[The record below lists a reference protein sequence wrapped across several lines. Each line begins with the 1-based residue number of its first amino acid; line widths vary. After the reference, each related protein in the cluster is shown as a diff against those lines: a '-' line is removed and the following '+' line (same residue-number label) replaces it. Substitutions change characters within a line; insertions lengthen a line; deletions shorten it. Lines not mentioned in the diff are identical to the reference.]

1 MQDERVGPE
10 HAVGERRGRVV
21 DGEEH
26 GPAHAT
32 ERRGALER
40 ATNAVAVERRA
51 SKDDRVETSE
61 LRDGTGDVTTE
72 KDLGEERRSL
82 FAVPREGHDHFGDD
96 ADGVLEADPFAP
108 QKSGDLPG
116 EKVPEADDGRAPLGR
131 VHGTIGARSA
141 PVVERV
147 LRSLFS
153 LVFHHL
159 TEINKRRVPPYR
171 TYATPTY
178 PLMMS
183 SMPTSGSPQEIP
195 PVTGLSLRPG
205 DVVGGRF
212 HLTAQLDDG
221 PPCARFAAVQ
231 TDTGVPVE
239 VQVFTVD
246 ESLAAASRELVDRV
260 RLRFL
265 ADARKAASLR
275 SIHTAGILQVGVTD
289 QGDPFLVTEA
299 IADGTLASLMKEVGG
314 LPTEHAVD
322 IALAVC
328 DSLVE
333 AHAHGLVHGSL
344 DPRCIHLAWSEEG
357 PSRVKVAD
365 LGTARALASL
375 PVDLRPGQ
383 PLVLR
388 APELLQHGR
397 EADARSDIWSLAVIV
412 YTMLAGEPPF
422 GTETPSTVNLSIMLD
437 EQTLLAGV
445 PDALAET
452 VDACLSKAPQLRART
467 MKAFSE
473 ELGPFGSRPFV
484 ATPPSLRAIDTGRF
498 EAVELERLKEES
510 GGAPVPVPVS
520 VMELGD
526 EDLIEEEI
534 SEFDDTIRGSTAV
547 VLRPSPL
554 PPLTAVARVA
564 PPVPPTPPPPADL
577 TPLVPNVVPVAAM
590 PELPK
595 PPSVDTRAALP
606 AAPPPTPA
614 PAQATSVRAP
624 LPPPPS
630 TKMRAALPPT
640 PTPTPTPGQ
649 ATTEPLPRR
658 SVAPVSV
665 TVAPPAPPVRLP
677 PRPSVPLAK
686 TLEPAPAKR
695 FSTSTLAVAAAFLAV
710 GVGIGTYTSRSKE
723 TAAATEAP
731 AAVAETVAA
740 PTSAPVETVAT
751 ASHSQSVAPPT
762 TAAAD
767 TGVRIPLA
775 PPSMGVAQLPEA
787 PATPTAAPRPVPVA
801 AKPRAATPAP
811 KAAAAAPA
819 PAPKTDATDSLVRSA
834 AAPIQPEPKA
844 SNDDLHKF
852 LDDRR

>member
-1 MQDERVGPE
+1 
-10 HAVGERRGRVV
+10 
-21 DGEEH
+21 
-26 GPAHAT
+26 
-32 ERRGALER
+32 
-40 ATNAVAVERRA
+40 
-51 SKDDRVETSE
+51 
-61 LRDGTGDVTTE
+61 
-72 KDLGEERRSL
+72 
-82 FAVPREGHDHFGDD
+82 
-96 ADGVLEADPFAP
+96 
-108 QKSGDLPG
+108 
-116 EKVPEADDGRAPLGR
+116 
-131 VHGTIGARSA
+131 
-141 PVVERV
+141 
-147 LRSLFS
+147 
-153 LVFHHL
+153 
-159 TEINKRRVPPYR
+159 
-171 TYATPTY
+171 
-178 PLMMS
+178 
-183 SMPTSGSPQEIP
+183 MPTSGSPQEIP

-239 VQVFTVD
+239 VQVFAVD
-246 ESLAAASRELVDRV
+246 ESLAAASRELVDSV
-260 RLRFL
+260 RLRVL

-275 SIHTAGILQVGVTD
+275 SIHTAGVLQVGVTD

-299 IADGTLASLMKEVGG
+299 IADGTLASLMKEVGAF
-314 LPTEHAVD
+314 PTEHAID

-333 AHAHGLVHGSL
+333 AHAHGLVHSSL
-344 DPRCIHLAWSEEG
+344 DPRCIHLAWSEDG

-365 LGTARALASL
+365 VATARAFASL
-375 PVDLRPGQ
+375 PLDLRPGL

-397 EADARSDIWSLAVIV
+397 EGDARSDIWSLAVIV

-422 GTETPSTVNLSIMLD
+422 GAETPSTVNLSIMLD

-452 VDACLSKAPQLRART
+452 VDSCLSKAPQLRART

-473 ELGPFGSRPFV
+473 ELGPFGSRPFI

-510 GGAPVPVPVS
+510 VS
-520 VMELGD
+520 VTELGD

-554 PPLTAVARVA
+554 PPITAVARLA

-577 TPLVPNVVPVAAM
+577 TPLVPSVVPAAAV

-595 PPSVDTRAALP
+595 PPPPLVDTPAADPTPKPAPASASMRAPLPRPPSTNMRAALP
-606 AAPPPTPA
+606 AP
-614 PAQATSVRAP
+614 
-624 LPPPPS
+624 
-630 TKMRAALPPT
+630 

-649 ATTEPLPRR
+649 ATTEPLPLRR
-658 SVAPVSV
+658 SMAPVTV
-665 TVAPPAPPVRLP
+665 TVTPPPPPVRLP

-686 TLEPAPAKR
+686 TLEPAPAKK
-695 FSTSTLAVAAAFLAV
+695 FSTSTLAIAAAFLAV
-710 GVGIGTYTSRSKE
+710 GVGIGTYTSRSK
-723 TAAATEAP
+723 TQAAAEAP
-731 AAVAETVAA
+731 AAAAETVPAT
-740 PTSAPVETVAT
+740 TSASSAAPVETAT
-751 ASHSQSVAPPT
+751 TATQSVAATTT
-762 TAAAD
+762 TAAD
-767 TGVRIPLA
+767 TAVRIPLA
-775 PPSMGVAQLPEA
+775 PTVLGVAQLPEA
-787 PATPTAAPRPVPVA
+787 PPTATAAPRPVPVA
-801 AKPRAATPAP
+801 AKPRAAAPAP
-811 KAAAAAPA
+811 KPATPA
-819 PAPKTDATDSLVRSA
+819 PAPKADSTDSLVRSA